1 MQLSI
6 TEQVGC
12 RIKCLRSQLGLSQE
26 KLALKADLDRTY
38 LAGVESGKRNVTI
51 SSLEKIVIA
60 LDCSMKDFFDFEK
73 DVDYK

>member
-6 TEQVGC
+6 TEKVGC
-12 RIKCLRSQLGLSQE
+12 RIKQLRSQLGLSQE

-51 SSLEKIVIA
+51 SSLEKIIIA
-60 LDCSMKDFFDFEK
+60 LDCTMKDFFDFEK
-73 DVDYK
+73 VVDYE

>member
-1 MQLSI
+1 MLTI
-6 TEQVGC
+6 TEQVGH
-12 RIKCLRSQLGLSQE
+12 RIKCLRSSLGLSQE

-51 SSLEKIVIA
+51 SSLEKIVVA
-60 LDCSMKDFFDFEK
+60 LGFSMKDFFDFEK

>member
-60 LDCSMKDFFDFEK
+60 LGCSMKDFFDFEK
-73 DVDYK
+73 EC

>member
-6 TEQVGC
+6 TEKVGC
-12 RIKCLRSQLGLSQE
+12 RIKQLRTQLGLSQE

-51 SSLEKIVIA
+51 SSLEKIITA
-60 LDCSMKDFFDFEK
+60 LDCSIKDFFDFENS
-73 DVDYK
+73 VDYK